1 MNWTVTAVV
10 PAAALLLLPMELKY
24 SRLLVDI
31 SGGQAGTTKTE
42 QVLGGEGPARQGQ
55 GTARVTRASGEQPLN
70 APLLGGG
77 SGR

>member
-1 MNWTVTAVV
+1 MLV
-10 PAAALLLLPMELKY
+10 AAALLLLPMELKY

-42 QVLGGEGPARQGQ
+42 QVLGGEGPARQG
-55 GTARVTRASGEQPLN
+55 TARVMRASGEQPLS